1 MPKSRCA
8 DIFIFM
14 GKRILFIG
22 PAGGKGAL
30 YHGASAKN
38 ALIIR
43 GLREAG
49 NEIRVVD
56 TEDKWRR
63 IPLLL
68 RNSVIKD
75 YDAVIVSASRG
86 SAYRFIRVFSKL
98 HPRTPLHYWVIGGI
112 LAEEVRNG
120 RFSAQVLSRLSSI
133 ITESECMRNELL
145 ALGISN
151 TVTVPNFRD
160 TSIASGIDSRH
171 EMGRPFR
178 FVFMSRIDPVKGTNL
193 IFEAAGI
200 LKDSGITGFSIDFY
214 GVIEKNYVSEFSVR
228 FSVCAVSRYKGFL
241 DLSDAKGYETL
252 ASYDALLFPTVWE
265 SEGMAGVIIDS
276 FMAGLPVI
284 ASDWRFNSEF
294 INDHKTGLL
303 FTPDSPEA
311 LAEAMYYAMTHT
323 DEMTAMR
330 KRCREESLLYD
341 YRKVISHFEIV

>member
-1 MPKSRCA
+1 
-8 DIFIFM
+8 M

-120 RFSAQVLSRLSSI
+120 RFSAQVLSRLSSV

-151 TVTVPNFRD
+151 AVTVPNFRD
-160 TSIASGIDSRH
+160 ISISNNIECCHESAS
-171 EMGRPFR
+171 PFR
-178 FVFMSRIDPVKGTNL
+178 FVFMSRIDPVKGTEL
-193 IFEAAGI
+193 IFEATKI
-200 LKDSGITGFSIDFY
+200 LEDRGITDFTVDFY
-214 GVIEKNYVSEFSVR
+214 GVVEKNYRLEFEHRINNSPY
-228 FSVCAVSRYKGFL
+228 CRYKGFL
-241 DLSDAKGYETL
+241 DLSKTEGYRVL
-252 ASYDALLFPTVWE
+252 SSYDSLLFPTVWE

-294 INDHKTGLL
+294 INAHKTGLL
-303 FTPDSPEA
+303 FTPDNPEA
-311 LAEAMYYAMTHT
+311 LAEAMHYAMTHT

-341 YRKVISHFEIV
+341 YRKVIFPVL